1 MGIMYA
7 TDVFLAIHCREQVMS
22 HGKRLLSITKLLRY
36 HLEHYGDQYIDQN
49 PNLPTPSEEALNT
62 SAERL
67 IMTSTPYQILLM
79 KIRHIY
85 RWDNPTETAK
95 YLAAYTFLWTINYL
109 SGAAVGPYCK
119 FQRDSAEL
127 DVRSSL
133 LFGRSSSAA
142 CTRPHLKISV
152 ARSSVLKMWR

>member
-1 MGIMYA
+1 MF
-7 TDVFLAIHCREQVMS
+7 FLRSNHREEVMS
-22 HGKRLLSITKLLRY
+22 HGKQLLSTTKLLRY

-67 IMTSTPYQILLM
+67 IMTSTPYQMLLM

-95 YLAAYTFLWTINYL
+95 YLAAYTFLWVVNYL
-109 SGAAVGPYCK
+109 SGAAVGPCR
-119 FQRDSAEL
+119 QPLQDDSAKL
-127 DVRSSL
+127 DGRSSL
-133 LFGRSSSAA
+133 SFGRLSSAA
-142 CTRPHLKISV
+142 CTHPHLKISV
-152 ARSSVLKMWR
+152 ARSSALKMLR

>member
-1 MGIMYA
+1 MYA
-7 TDVFLAIHCREQVMS
+7 PDIFLAIQCREQVMS
-22 HGKRLLSITKLLRY
+22 HGKRLLSTTKLLRY
-36 HLEHYGDQYIDQN
+36 HLEHYGGQYIDQN

-67 IMTSTPYQILLM
+67 IMTSTPYQMLLM

-95 YLAAYTFLWTINYL
+95 YLAAYTFLWTIDYL
-109 SGAAVGPYCK
+109 SGAAVGPYCNH
-119 FQRDSAEL
+119 QDDSAEL

-133 LFGRSSSAA
+133 LFGPSSSAA

-152 ARSSVLKMWR
+152 ARSSALKMWR